1 MRLLELIAILTIG
14 ALAGGAY
21 LLGWHPW
28 VFGIEDTSIDRAF
41 HDTYYIEAQRDY
53 VKVIMGMALGIAAM
67 FVVVLMFGQRL
78 ARTVAAI
85 AAIVWPAAT
94 ALAVWPQHFLAN
106 QGMPRRYID
115 YPEAF
120 QTWNMLSSIGSL
132 IALISAL
139 SLGVLVLIS
148 LWRRFTKRPA

>member
-1 MRLLELIAILTIG
+1 MRLLELIALLSIG

-28 VFGIEDTSIDRAF
+28 MFGIEDTSIDRAF
-41 HDTYYIEAQRDY
+41 HDTYYIEAQRDS
-53 VKVIMGMALGIAAM
+53 VKVIMAVALGIAAM

-78 ARTVAAI
+78 ARTVAAV

-94 ALAVWPQHFLAN
+94 ALAVWPQHFLAD

-115 YPEAF
+115 YTDAY
-120 QTWNMLSSIGSL
+120 QTWNLLSAIGSL
-132 IALISAL
+132 IALVSAL
-139 SLGVLVLIS
+139 SLGVLVLFS
-148 LWRRFTKRPA
+148 LWQRFTKRRA